1 KGERRDTSAPL
12 SIFSLPF
19 DPFSTVTQQEGQVT
33 VKHRDTFQTNCTYQ
47 TSYFNGF
54 SWYQQ
59 RKGQAPQLLSYQ
71 AAAGR
76 RHSGRLT
83 TLLNTTGKYSVLQL
97 EEVEVSD
104 SALYLCAVGVT
115 LVQGACLA
123 VQEAR
128 GGRGCVCARL

>member
-1 KGERRDTSAPL
+1 MGQT
-12 SIFSLPF
+12 
-19 DPFSTVTQQEGQVT
+19 TVTQQEGQVT
-33 VKHRDTFQTNCTYQ
+33 AEERDTFQTNCTYQ
-47 TSYFNGF
+47 VSNLYGF

-71 AAAGR
+71 AAAGP

-104 SALYLCAVGVT
+104 SALYLCAT
-115 LVQGACLA
+115 LGALGSSLGDSSGH
-123 VQEAR
+123 VPFLQDM
-128 GGRGCVCARL
+128 L